1 MYTVYCYVLKQ
12 TRQQTMFTVITYDY
26 EQSEPATRHNVPAA
40 QAHNIGLNGGFYK
53 VQLINEFD
61 QIDFEYK

>member
-1 MYTVYCYVLKQ
+1 
-12 TRQQTMFTVITYDY
+12 MFTVITYDY

-40 QAHNIGLNGGFYK
+40 QSHNIGLNGGFYK

-61 QIDFEYK
+61 QVDFEYK

>member
-1 MYTVYCYVLKQ
+1 
-12 TRQQTMFTVITYDY
+12 MFTVITFEY
-26 EQSEPATRHNVPAA
+26 ETSQPVVRCNVPTT

-53 VQLINEFD
+53 VQLINDFD